1 MDLCVPD
8 PSDGGGRQ
16 SADPDR
22 RSASREEWVQTT
34 LWPALKRTPERL
46 AHFETSYG
54 EELPATFTP
63 EDLADWDYAER
74 LGYPGEYPFTRGI
87 QPAGYRGRL
96 WTMRQYAGYA
106 SAEESNARYRYLLE
120 RGTTGL
126 SVAFDLPTQMGYDSD
141 HPIAEGEV
149 GKVGVAIDTL
159 EDMTKLFADLP
170 LDRVSTSMTIN
181 ATAPILLALYVAVGK
196 RQGVEPARL
205 SGTLQNDV
213 LKEYIARGTYI
224 YPPGASMRLATDVF
238 AYCTE
243 HLPKF
248 NFISISGYHIRESGA
263 TAVQELAFT
272 LANAISYT
280 QAAIDAGLDVDSFA
294 GRLAFFFDSHNGLF
308 EEVAKFRAARRM
320 WARIMRERFGAR
332 NPRSWMLRFHTQ
344 TAGVSLMAQQIDNNI
359 VRVAT
364 QALAAVL
371 GGTQS
376 LHTNARDEALSLPTT
391 TSAEL
396 ALRTQQIIAY
406 ESGAAD
412 VVDPLAGSY
421 YVEWLTDRVEAGA
434 WRLIEQIDAL
444 GGAVPAIEQGFI
456 QAEIQES
463 AYLFQRQVEQGERVI
478 VGVNRFQSTTPEP
491 AADLLRVDPT
501 VRERQVKRLD
511 RVRSNRDESA
521 ATQLLSRLER
531 AADGTEN
538 TMPHILACVEGYCTL
553 GEISDTLRRVF
564 GEANEFGLV

>member
-1 MDLCVPD
+1 MDLRVAEPGHC
-8 PSDGGGRQ
+8 
-16 SADPDR
+16 
-22 RSASREEWVQTT
+22 SASREEWVQTT
-34 LWPALKRTPERL
+34 LWPALERAPERL
-46 AHFETSYG
+46 PRFETSYG

-63 EDLADWDYAER
+63 EDLANWDYSKR
-74 LGYPGEYPFTRGI
+74 LGYPGEYPFSRGI

-106 SAEESNARYRYLLE
+106 SAEESNARYRYLIE

-159 EDMTKLFADLP
+159 EDMTTLFADLP

-196 RQGVEPARL
+196 RQGVQPAQL

-224 YPPGASMRLATDVF
+224 YPPSASMRLATDVF

-243 HLPKF
+243 NLPKF
-248 NFISISGYHIRESGA
+248 NFISISGYHIREAGA

-280 QAAIDAGLDVDSFA
+280 QAAIAAGLDVDSFA

-344 TAGVSLMAQQIDNNI
+344 TAGVSLMAQQIDNNV

-376 LHTNARDEALSLPTT
+376 LHTNARDEALALPTAA
-391 TSAEL
+391 SAEL

-434 WRLIEQIDAL
+434 WKLIEQIDAL
-444 GGAVPAIEQGFI
+444 GGSVAAIEQGFI

-463 AYLFQRQVEQGERVI
+463 AYRFQRQVERGEKVI
-478 VGVNRFQSTTPEP
+478 VGVNRFQSTAPEP
-491 AADLLRVDPT
+491 PADLLRVDPA
-501 VRERQVKRLD
+501 VRERQVRRLET
-511 RVRSNRDESA
+511 VRSHRDRSG
-521 ATQLLSRLER
+521 ATRLLGRLEEVAR
-531 AADGTEN
+531 GTEN
-538 TMPHILACVEGYCTL
+538 TMPHILACVEGSCTL

-564 GEANEFGLV
+564 GEASEFALV